1 MTRSWRLC
9 RIFVLLPALLP
20 QAHGGSSFMESLLM
34 IIPVI
39 LSGGAGTRLWPVSRA
54 GQPKPFIRLADG
66 QSLLQKTYQRAAA
79 VAGDGVVM
87 TVTNRDF
94 YFQTKDEYQ
103 SVRAA
108 APAHYLLEP
117 MGRNTAPAIAAAAL
131 ALRERH
137 GAGAIML
144 VMAADHLI
152 DNQLA
157 FVMAARHAAELAAA
171 GHLVTFGIVPT
182 APETGFGYIE
192 CGAAVDDSG
201 ACRVERF
208 VEKPDASTAAG
219 YVESGRYLWN
229 SGMFCLRVDV
239 LLDEMQRHA
248 PEVLAQVRSCL
259 TYSPASEQGGSLM
272 QELDAASFAEASDIS
287 IDYAVME
294 HSERVVVIPAP
305 FDWSDIGS
313 WEALKQLVPAD
324 EAGNRAQGDAVFVD
338 CHNTYLQSD
347 SRLLAAVGVSD
358 LILVD
363 TADAV
368 LVVHPERVQE
378 VKQVVQRLK
387 DSGHEA
393 YKLHRTVA
401 RPWGTYTVL
410 EEGPRF
416 KIKRIVV
423 KPGAALSLQLHH
435 HRSEHW
441 IVVQGMA
448 KVTNGERELYV
459 NTNESTYIPAGHKH
473 RLENPGILDLVM
485 IEVQSGEYLGEDDI
499 LRFADQYGRS
509 S

>member
-1 MTRSWRLC
+1 
-9 RIFVLLPALLP
+9 
-20 QAHGGSSFMESLLM
+20 M

-54 GQPKPFIRLADG
+54 GQPKPFMRLQDG
-66 QSLLQKTYQRAAA
+66 ESLLQKTYQRAAA
-79 VAGDGVVM
+79 LAGAGVVV

-94 YFQTKDEYQ
+94 YFQTKDEYR
-103 SVRAA
+103 SVRAD
-108 APAHYLLEP
+108 APAHFILEP
-117 MGRNTAPAIAAAAL
+117 LGRNTAPAIAAAAL
-131 ALRERH
+131 ALRDRH
-137 GAGAIML
+137 GDEAIML

-152 DNQLA
+152 HDQVA
-157 FVMAARHAAELAAA
+157 FVAAARHAAELAGA
-171 GHLVTFGIVPT
+171 GHLVTFGIPPT

-192 CGAAVDDSG
+192 CGAAVDAAG
-201 ACRVERF
+201 ARRVQRF
-208 VEKPDASTAAG
+208 VEKPSARTAAE
-219 YVESGRYLWN
+219 YLASGNYLWN
-229 SGMFCLRVDV
+229 SGMFCFRVGV
-239 LLDEMQRHA
+239 LLEEMQQHA
-248 PEVLAQVRSCL
+248 PEVLAQISSCL
-259 TYSPASEQGGSLM
+259 AYSPASEQGRHLM
-272 QELDAASFAEASDIS
+272 QELDAASFAETADIS

-294 HSERVVVIPAP
+294 RSARVVVIPAP

-324 EAGNRAQGDAVFVD
+324 ADGNRAQGDALFVD
-338 CHNTYLQSD
+338 CYNTYLQSE

-358 LILVD
+358 LILVE

-368 LVVHPERVQE
+368 LVVHAERVQD

-410 EEGPRF
+410 EEGSRF

-423 KPGAALSLQLHH
+423 RPGEALSLQLHH

-459 NTNESTYIPAGHKH
+459 NTNESTYIPAGHRH
-473 RLENPGILDLVM
+473 RLENPGLLDLVM

-499 LRFADQYGRS
+499 VRFADQYGRNS
-509 S
+509 